1 MDLNHDWERD
11 PFSSRIVIEDPKG
24 RARMRS
30 RPRSYHQ
37 ILEDFNT
44 EDQDREQVQVR
55 GRGRGRFDLVNT
67 PLEEGERESEVE
79 EEEWGRSVP
88 SSLSSSSRKEN
99 TARRGTRF
107 SLPAV
112 AVQTT
117 SVVARTGDQATVDG
131 MKMNERFS
139 LVLGGK
145 HGHRKRNSG
154 GPDVN
159 GERDGGGD
167 GKEIEKDAGISVAAA
182 RLSELLGRRK

>member
-1 MDLNHDWERD
+1 
-11 PFSSRIVIEDPKG
+11 
-24 RARMRS
+24 MRS

-44 EDQDREQVQVR
+44 EDQDREKVQVR
-55 GRGRGRFDLVNT
+55 GRGRFEVVNT
-67 PLEEGERESEVE
+67 PLEEGEREGEVE
-79 EEEWGRSVP
+79 EEEWGRPVP
-88 SSLSSSSRKEN
+88 SSSSSSSRKEN
-99 TARRGTRF
+99 TARRGKRF

-117 SVVARTGDQATVDG
+117 SVVARTGIADDQAAVDG

-145 HGHRKRNSG
+145 HVHRRRNSS

-159 GERDGGGD
+159 RERDGGRD
-167 GKEIEKDAGISVAAA
+167 GEKEAGISVAAA